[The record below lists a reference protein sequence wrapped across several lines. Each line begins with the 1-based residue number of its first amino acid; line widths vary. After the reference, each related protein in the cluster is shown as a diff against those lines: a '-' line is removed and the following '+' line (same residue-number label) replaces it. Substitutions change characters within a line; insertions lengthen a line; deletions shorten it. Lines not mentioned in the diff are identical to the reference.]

1 MDRMVGTL
9 VVGGGVVG
17 KACALSLRRAGE
29 SVTLLDP
36 QALPRP
42 ASYGNA
48 GHIATEQVAPLASPA
63 ALASAFRR
71 LFGLG
76 GALDFRLTDVGAWG
90 PWASRFV
97 AAATAERAAAGRRA
111 LGGLLQD
118 ALPAWRRLAQSLGRP
133 DLLIERGHVVVWESA
148 ASARAGRA
156 AWEAADIGQA
166 RIGPLAEPTRARL
179 QQLIQPTIADGVAF
193 QNTGQIS
200 DPGLMLR
207 LLDEAFE
214 AAGGQRRIGQVA
226 RLWNDEGRVV
236 AELSDGQRLAPEWVL
251 VTGGV
256 GSGAL
261 MRGLGHVAPVIAER
275 GYHLEGGAD
284 HWGDLPP
291 VVFEDR
297 SMILTLF
304 GDRLR
309 AASFVEF
316 GREASAPD
324 PRKWARLRRHLAQL
338 DVRLMG
344 PVAEWMGARPTL
356 PDYLPAIGASR
367 RVDNLYYAFG
377 HQHLGLTLA
386 ATTGELVAALMG
398 GGAPAADLAPFDLA
412 RFERGYTRSNA

>member
-76 GALDFRLTDVGAWG
+76 GALDFRLTDIGAWG

-97 AAATAERAAAGRRA
+97 AAATADRAAAGQRA

-133 DLLIERGHVVVWESA
+133 DLLIERGHIVVWESA

-166 RIGPLAEPTRARL
+166 RIGPLAEPNRARL
-179 QQLIQPTIADGVAF
+179 QQLIQPTIADGLGGNLEPGAVTFDYVERHVHDIVAV
-193 QNTGQIS
+193 
-200 DPGLMLR
+200 
-207 LLDEAFE
+207 DEASIV
-214 AAGGQRRIGQVA
+214 AAVGDLAGDDHLVAEGAAAVGPAAVATGRIGEVAGKRVGIVLTGANIDRA
-226 RLWNDEGRVV
+226 RLARC
-236 AELSDGQRLAPEWVL
+236 LA
-251 VTGGV
+251 
-256 GSGAL
+256 
-261 MRGLGHVAPVIAER
+261 
-275 GYHLEGGAD
+275 D
-284 HWGDLPP
+284 
-291 VVFEDR
+291 
-297 SMILTLF
+297 
-304 GDRLR
+304 
-309 AASFVEF
+309 
-316 GREASAPD
+316 
-324 PRKWARLRRHLAQL
+324 
-338 DVRLMG
+338 
-344 PVAEWMGARPTL
+344 
-356 PDYLPAIGASR
+356 
-367 RVDNLYYAFG
+367 
-377 HQHLGLTLA
+377 
-386 ATTGELVAALMG
+386 
-398 GGAPAADLAPFDLA
+398 
-412 RFERGYTRSNA
+412 

>member
-63 ALASAFRR
+63 ALGSAFRR

-76 GALDFRLTDVGAWG
+76 GALDFRLTDIGAWG

-97 AAATAERAAAGRRA
+97 ATATADRAAAGQRA
-111 LGGLLQD
+111 LGGLLHD

-133 DLLIERGHVVVWESA
+133 DLLIERGHIVVWESA

-166 RIGPLAEPTRARL
+166 RIGPLAEPTKARL

-193 QNTGQIS
+193 QNTGQVS
-200 DPGLMLR
+200 DPALMLR

-214 AAGGQRRIGQVA
+214 AAGGQRRIGQAA
-226 RLWNDEGRVV
+226 RLWNDDGRVV
-236 AELSDGQRLAPEWVL
+236 AELSDGQRLAPERVL

-261 MRGLGHVAPVIAER
+261 MRSLGHVAPVIAER

-284 HWGDLPP
+284 HWDDLPP

-297 SMILTLF
+297 SMILTRF

-338 DVRLMG
+338 DVRLEG

-367 RVDNLYYAFG
+367 RVGGLYYAFG

-386 ATTGELVAALMG
+386 ATTGERVTALMG
-398 GGAPAADLAPFDLA
+398 GDAPGVDLAPFDLA